1 MAKTKY
7 DEWKSK
13 KKQAQIKAWAD
24 RGLSEKEI
32 AAEMGIAYSTLR
44 EWKNKYPAFS
54 ALLKKSKEEKN
65 KKVEA
70 TLFEKSTGFTRK
82 VQKPIKIK
90 ETEYEN
96 GKKKKEVEKV
106 VMVEEEV
113 YYPPD
118 TTAMIFYLKNRLPQ
132 SWSNEPRML
141 KLKEKDLQ
149 LKEKKIEQDE
159 W

>member
-7 DEWKSK
+7 DNWKSK

-24 RGLSEKEI
+24 RGLSEKDI

-82 VQKPIKIK
+82 VQKPIKVK
-90 ETEYEN
+90 DTANEN
-96 GKKKKEVEKV
+96 GNNKREVETIV
-106 VMVEEEV
+106 IV
-113 YYPPD
+113 
-118 TTAMIFYLKNRLPQ
+118 
-132 SWSNEPRML
+132 
-141 KLKEKDLQ
+141 
-149 LKEKKIEQDE
+149 DE
-159 W
+159 